1 MERSFNNRT
10 SVIYQN
16 PVHPKNYKIVKRRW
30 VLVPMCEYK
39 VSVPYPKPNAL
50 NLFQMTILRL
60 LISGSKDDA
69 YIAEKLCL
77 HEELIAFVIDELKG
91 YQLIDERRRVT
102 AKGLEL
108 VRTGAESYEIK
119 TGYVYYNYVTKTFM
133 DAFIPD
139 DKHNEVE
146 TGSRYDGRI
155 KFDLGTVADRE
166 WKNGIILN
174 VDTSATVAPTPYDVI
189 AICKKHNRRTRNLGF
204 MDEETDDIKS
214 MAEAEKE
221 KTRGEDMDLPWE
233 IQSVKMLG
241 TQKDVYVATYLF
253 MAADDVINR
262 SKLQVCYPFG
272 EGTSA
277 NLVECVDKLSH
288 KKENTELK
296 NEILGLKDDVFG
308 MSDAEL
314 DAVRKGHSDAEKK
327 IKRILSDKIDNYPA
341 VRDALLSVESSFLLV
356 KELLEAN
363 KGSNRDII
371 KKNLD
376 DYIVNNYNLLASI
389 LIYMAKEYDYFT
401 DAQLANHVEQNAV
414 LLKELAR
421 KQGFVVADG
430 READKFFRVKS
441 RAVKEATN
449 ASQQQLNA
457 LFAYN
462 LIVADYVPEHPFYKL
477 AKNVPELVPYLS
489 RLRDLRND
497 SAHPNE
503 MQQEFKWI
511 SSYRKKNMFIAFLL
525 LNDLQFNNDGEEE
538 QEGSSG
544 SKEKFVKAM
553 REAEQKCESIYKK
566 EYFQRSGNI
575 ANQLRNLQFEIL
587 LKGENY
593 PNRASEV
600 FEAILKEIL
609 SRRLVPDG
617 IKVVKDSSKQ
627 ELREEL
633 LKEMQ
638 EYGFNVSDTPFYYKD
653 RVLATFRDY
662 TRGTL
667 IPLFYAWYYSES
679 MRTDGMLKELSARCP
694 DFIKLI
700 DEVHNNRGHSGKMDF
715 KDKKLDFTKQHIDN
729 AVNSML
735 DIMFEY
741 GIL

>member
-1 MERSFNNRT
+1 MEQSFNNRT

-16 PVHPKNYKIVKRRW
+16 PTHPKNYKIVKKRW

-60 LISGSKDDA
+60 LISGSKDDV
-69 YIAEKLCL
+69 YIAGKLCL
-77 HEELIAFVIDELKG
+77 HEELVAFVIDELKR

-108 VRTGAESYEIK
+108 VRTGTESYEIK

-155 KFDLGTVADRE
+155 KFDLGTVAKRE

-174 VDTSATVAPTPYDVI
+174 VDTSATVTPTPYDVI

-204 MDEETDDIKS
+204 MDEDTDDIKT
-214 MAEAEKE
+214 MAEAEEE
-221 KTRGEDMDLPWE
+221 KNRGEDMDLPWE

-277 NLVECVDKLSH
+277 NIVECVDKLSH

-314 DAVRKGHSDAEKK
+314 DAVRKGHSDAEKM
-327 IKRILSDKIDNYPA
+327 IKRILSDKVDDYPA
-341 VRDALLSVESSFLLV
+341 VRDALLSVESSYLLV

-363 KGSNRDII
+363 KGSNKDII

-389 LIYMAKEYDYFT
+389 LTYTAKEYDYFT

-414 LLKELAR
+414 LLKELSR
-421 KQGFVVADG
+421 KQGFAVADG
-430 READKFFRVKS
+430 RDADKFFRVKS
-441 RAVKEATN
+441 RTVKEAAN

-462 LIVADYVPEHPFYKL
+462 LIVADHFPEHPFYKL

-503 MQQEFKWI
+503 MPQEFKWV
-511 SSYRKKNMFIAFLL
+511 SSYRKKNMYIAFLL
-525 LNDLQFNNDGEEE
+525 LNGLQFNDDGEEE
-538 QEGSSG
+538 QDGNSG
-544 SKEKFVKAM
+544 SKEKLVKAM
-553 REAEQKCESIYKK
+553 RDAELSCESIYT

-575 ANQLRNLQFEIL
+575 ANQLRNLQFE
-587 LKGENY
+587 NY

-600 FEAILKEIL
+600 FEAIFKEIL
-609 SRRLVPDG
+609 SRRLVLDG
-617 IKVVKDSSKQ
+617 VKEVKDSSKPEQ
-627 ELREEL
+627 REEL

-638 EYGFNVSDTPFYYKD
+638 GFGFDVTDTPFYYKD

-662 TRGTL
+662 TKGTL
-667 IPLFYAWYYSES
+667 ITLFYAWYYSES
-679 MRTDGMLKELSARCP
+679 IKADGMLKDLSGRCP
-694 DFIKLI
+694 EFIKLI
-700 DEVHNNRGHSGKMDF
+700 DEIHNNRGHSGKMDF
-715 KDKKLDFTKQHIDN
+715 KDKNLDFTKQHIDN
-729 AVNSML
+729 AINSML
-735 DIMFEY
+735 DIMFEH
-741 GIL
+741 GVL

>member
-10 SVIYQN
+10 SIIYQN
-16 PVHPKNYKIVKRRW
+16 PTHPKNYKVVKRRW
-30 VLVPMCEYK
+30 ILVPMCEYK
-39 VSVPYPKPNAL
+39 VSVPYPKVNDL
-50 NLFQMTILRL
+50 NLFQMTVLRL
-60 LISGSKDDA
+60 LITGSKDDA
-69 YIAEKLCL
+69 YIAGKLCL
-77 HEELIAFVIDELKG
+77 NEELIAFVIEELKR
-91 YQLIDERRRVT
+91 YQLIDNRRRVT
-102 AKGLEL
+102 EKGLEL

-146 TGSRYDGRI
+146 TSRRYEGRI

-166 WKNGIILN
+166 WKTGIILN
-174 VDTSATVAPTPYDVI
+174 VDTSATVEPTPYDVI
-189 AICKKHNRRTRNLGF
+189 AICKKHNRRTRNIGF
-204 MDEETDDIKS
+204 IDEETDDIKS
-214 MAEAEKE
+214 MAETEKE
-221 KTRGEDMDLPWE
+221 KNRGKDMDLPWE
-233 IQSVKMLG
+233 IQSVKILG

-262 SKLQVCYPFG
+262 SMLQVCYPFG
-272 EGTSA
+272 EGSSA

-296 NEILGLKDDVFG
+296 YEILGLKDDVFG

-314 DAVRKGHSDAEKK
+314 DAVRKGHSDAETK

-341 VRDALLSVESSFLLV
+341 VRDALLNVESSFLLV
-356 KELLEAN
+356 KELLNAN

-389 LIYMAKEYDYFT
+389 LIYTAKEYNYFT
-401 DAQLANHVEQNAV
+401 DVQLTNHVEQNVV

-430 READKFFRVKS
+430 RDTDKFFSVKS
-441 RAVKEATN
+441 RAVKEAAN

-457 LFAYN
+457 LFVYN
-462 LIVADYVPEHPFYKL
+462 LIVADHFLKHPFYKL
-477 AKNVPELVPYLS
+477 ARHVPELVPYLS
-489 RLRDLRND
+489 RLRDLRNN

-503 MQQEFKWI
+503 MPQEFELI
-511 SSYRKKNMFIAFLL
+511 SSYRKKNMFISFLL
-525 LNDLQFNNDGEEE
+525 LNDLQFNDDQEE

-544 SKEKFVKAM
+544 NKEKYVKAM
-553 REAEQKCESIYKK
+553 REAEQRCESIYKK
-566 EYFQRSGNI
+566 EYFQRCGNI
-575 ANQLRNLQFEIL
+575 ANQLRDLQFEIL
-587 LKGENY
+587 LERENY
-593 PNRASEV
+593 PNRVSKV
-600 FEAILKEIL
+600 FEAIFKEIL

-617 IKVVKDSSKQ
+617 IKVVKDLSKQ

-638 EYGFNVSDTPFYYKD
+638 ELGFNVSDTPFYYKD

-662 TRGTL
+662 TKGTL
-667 IPLFYAWYYSES
+667 ITLFYVWYYSES
-679 MRTDGMLKELSARCP
+679 IRTDGMLKELSVSCP
-694 DFIKLI
+694 KLIELI
-700 DEVHNNRGHSGKMDF
+700 DEVHNNRGHTGKMDF

-729 AVNSML
+729 AINSML
-735 DIMFEY
+735 DIMFEHD
-741 GIL
+741 IL

>member
-1 MERSFNNRT
+1 MEQSFNNRT

-16 PVHPKNYKIVKRRW
+16 PTHPKNYKIVKKRW

-60 LISGSKDDA
+60 LISGSKDDV
-69 YIAEKLCL
+69 YIAGKLCL
-77 HEELIAFVIDELKG
+77 HEELVAFVIDELKR

-108 VRTGAESYEIK
+108 VQTGTESYEIK

-155 KFDLGTVADRE
+155 KFDLGTVAKRE

-174 VDTSATVAPTPYDVI
+174 VDTSATVTPTPYDVI

-204 MDEETDDIKS
+204 MDEDTDDIKT
-214 MAEAEKE
+214 MAEAEEE
-221 KTRGEDMDLPWE
+221 KNRGEDMDLPWE

-277 NLVECVDKLSH
+277 NIVECVDKLSH

-314 DAVRKGHSDAEKK
+314 DAVRKGHSDAEKM
-327 IKRILSDKIDNYPA
+327 IKRILSDKVDDYPA
-341 VRDALLSVESSFLLV
+341 VRDALLSVESSYLLV

-363 KGSNRDII
+363 KGSNKDII

-389 LIYMAKEYDYFT
+389 LTYTAKEYDYFT

-414 LLKELAR
+414 LLKELSR
-421 KQGFVVADG
+421 KQGFAVADG
-430 READKFFRVKS
+430 RDADKFFRVKS
-441 RAVKEATN
+441 RTVKEA

-462 LIVADYVPEHPFYKL
+462 LIVADHFPEHPFYKL

-503 MQQEFKWI
+503 MPQEFKWV
-511 SSYRKKNMFIAFLL
+511 SSYRKKNMYIAFLL
-525 LNDLQFNNDGEEE
+525 LNGLQFNDDGEEE
-538 QEGSSG
+538 QDGNSG
-544 SKEKFVKAM
+544 SKEKLVKAM
-553 REAEQKCESIYKK
+553 RDAELSCESIYT

-575 ANQLRNLQFEIL
+575 ANQLRNLQFENL

-600 FEAILKEIL
+600 FEAIFKEIL
-609 SRRLVPDG
+609 SRRLVLDG
-617 IKVVKDSSKQ
+617 VKEVKDSSKPEQ
-627 ELREEL
+627 REEL

-638 EYGFNVSDTPFYYKD
+638 GFGFDVTDTPFYYKD

-662 TRGTL
+662 TKGTL
-667 IPLFYAWYYSES
+667 ITLFYAWYYSES
-679 MRTDGMLKELSARCP
+679 IKADGMLKDLSGRCP
-694 DFIKLI
+694 EFIKLI
-700 DEVHNNRGHSGKMDF
+700 DEIHNNRGHSGKMDF
-715 KDKKLDFTKQHIDN
+715 KDKNLDFTKQHIDN
-729 AVNSML
+729 AINSML
-735 DIMFEY
+735 DIMFEH
-741 GIL
+741 GVL

>member
-1 MERSFNNRT
+1 MEQSFNNRT

-16 PVHPKNYKIVKRRW
+16 PTHPKNYKIVKKRW

-60 LISGSKDDA
+60 LISGSKDDV
-69 YIAEKLCL
+69 YIAGKLCL
-77 HEELIAFVIDELKG
+77 HEELVAFVIDELKR

-108 VRTGAESYEIK
+108 VQTGTESYEIK

-155 KFDLGTVADRE
+155 KFDLGTVAKRE

-174 VDTSATVAPTPYDVI
+174 VDTSATVTPTPYDVI

-204 MDEETDDIKS
+204 MDEDTDDIKT
-214 MAEAEKE
+214 MAEAEEE
-221 KTRGEDMDLPWE
+221 KNRGEDMDLPWE

-277 NLVECVDKLSH
+277 NIVECVDKLSH

-314 DAVRKGHSDAEKK
+314 DAVRKGHSDAEKM
-327 IKRILSDKIDNYPA
+327 IKRILSDKVDDYPA
-341 VRDALLSVESSFLLV
+341 VRDALLSVESSYLLV

-363 KGSNRDII
+363 KGSNKDII

-389 LIYMAKEYDYFT
+389 LTYTAKEYDYFT

-414 LLKELAR
+414 LLKELSR
-421 KQGFVVADG
+421 KQGFAVADG
-430 READKFFRVKS
+430 RDADKFFRVKS
-441 RAVKEATN
+441 RTVKEAAN

-462 LIVADYVPEHPFYKL
+462 LIVADHFPEHPFYKL

-503 MQQEFKWI
+503 MPQEFKWV
-511 SSYRKKNMFIAFLL
+511 SSYRKKNMYIAFLL
-525 LNDLQFNNDGEEE
+525 LNGLQFNDDGEEE
-538 QEGSSG
+538 QDGNSG
-544 SKEKFVKAM
+544 SKEKLVKAM
-553 REAEQKCESIYKK
+553 RDAELSCESIYT

-575 ANQLRNLQFEIL
+575 ANQLRNLQFENL

-600 FEAILKEIL
+600 FEEIL
-609 SRRLVPDG
+609 SRRLVLDG
-617 IKVVKDSSKQ
+617 VKEVKDSSKPEQ
-627 ELREEL
+627 REEL

-638 EYGFNVSDTPFYYKD
+638 GFGFDVTDTPFYYKD

-662 TRGTL
+662 TKGTL
-667 IPLFYAWYYSES
+667 ITLFYAWYYSES
-679 MRTDGMLKELSARCP
+679 IKADGMLKDLSGRCP
-694 DFIKLI
+694 EFIKLI
-700 DEVHNNRGHSGKMDF
+700 DEIHNNRGHSGKMDF
-715 KDKKLDFTKQHIDN
+715 KDKNLDFTKQHIDN
-729 AVNSML
+729 AINSML
-735 DIMFEY
+735 DIMFEH
-741 GIL
+741 GVL

>member
-16 PVHPKNYKIVKRRW
+16 PMHPKNYKIVKRRW

-77 HEELIAFVIDELKG
+77 HEELVAFVIDELKR

-108 VRTGAESYEIK
+108 VRTGTESYEIK

-174 VDTSATVAPTPYDVI
+174 VDTSATIAPTPYDVI

-214 MAEAEKE
+214 MAEAEKG
-221 KTRGEDMDLPWE
+221 KNRGEDMDLPWE

-327 IKRILSDKIDNYPA
+327 IKRILSDKIDTYPA

-389 LIYMAKEYDYFT
+389 LIYTAKEYDYFT

-430 READKFFRVKS
+430 RDADKFFRVKS

-462 LIVADYVPEHPFYKL
+462 LIVADHVPEHPLYKL

-503 MQQEFKWI
+503 MPQEFKWI

-525 LNDLQFNNDGEEE
+525 LNGLQFNDDGEEV

-600 FEAILKEIL
+600 FEAIFKEVL
-609 SRRLVPDG
+609 FHRLVPDG

-627 ELREEL
+627 EQREEL

-638 EYGFNVSDTPFYYKD
+638 GFGFNVSDTPFYYKD

-662 TRGTL
+662 TKGTL
-667 IPLFYAWYYSES
+667 IPLFYAWYYSEN

-700 DEVHNNRGHSGKMDF
+700 EEVHNNRGHSGKMDF

-729 AVNSML
+729 AINGML
-735 DIMFEY
+735 DIMFEH

>member
-16 PVHPKNYKIVKRRW
+16 PMHPKNYKIVKRRW

-69 YIAEKLCL
+69 YIAGKLCL
-77 HEELIAFVIDELKG
+77 HEELVAFVIDELKG

-108 VRTGAESYEIK
+108 VRTGAEFYEIK

-389 LIYMAKEYDYFT
+389 LIYTAKEYDYFT

-462 LIVADYVPEHPFYKL
+462 LIVADHVPEHPFYKL

-525 LNDLQFNNDGEEE
+525 LNGLQFNNDGEEE

-638 EYGFNVSDTPFYYKD
+638 EFGFNVSDTPFYYKD

-700 DEVHNNRGHSGKMDF
+700 DDVHNNRGHSGKMDF

>member
-10 SVIYQN
+10 SVIYQS
-16 PVHPKNYKIVKRRW
+16 PTHPKNYKIVKKRW

-69 YIAEKLCL
+69 YIAGKLCL
-77 HEELIAFVIDELKG
+77 HEELVAFVIDELKR
-91 YQLIDERRRVT
+91 YQLIDERRRVM

-108 VRTGAESYEIK
+108 VRTGTESYEIK

-133 DAFIPD
+133 DAFVPD

-146 TGSRYDGRI
+146 TGSRYDGGI
-155 KFDLGTVADRE
+155 KFDLGTVANRE

-174 VDTSATVAPTPYDVI
+174 VDTSATVTPRSYEVI
-189 AICKKHNRRTRNLGF
+189 SICKKHNRRTRNLGF
-204 MDEETDDIKS
+204 MDEDTDDIKT
-214 MAEAEKE
+214 MAEAEEE
-221 KTRGEDMDLPWE
+221 KNRGEDMDLPWE
-233 IQSVKMLG
+233 IQSVKRLG

-277 NLVECVDKLSH
+277 NLVECVDKLSD
-288 KKENTELK
+288 KKENTKLK
-296 NEILGLKDDVFG
+296 NEILGLKKDVFG

-314 DAVRKGHSDAEKK
+314 DAVRKGHSDAEKM
-327 IKRILSDKIDNYPA
+327 IKRILSDKIDDYPA
-341 VRDALLSVESSFLLV
+341 VRDALLSVESSYLLV

-363 KGSNRDII
+363 KGSNKDII

-376 DYIVNNYNLLASI
+376 DYIANNYNLLASI
-389 LIYMAKEYDYFT
+389 LTYTAKEYDYFT

-414 LLKELAR
+414 LLKELSR
-421 KQGFVVADG
+421 KQGFAVADG
-430 READKFFRVKS
+430 RDVDKFFRVKS
-441 RAVKEATN
+441 RAVKEAAN

-462 LIVADYVPEHPFYKL
+462 LIVADRFPEHPFYKL

-503 MQQEFKWI
+503 MPQEFKWV
-511 SSYRKKNMFIAFLL
+511 SSCRKKNMYIAFLL
-525 LNDLQFNNDGEEE
+525 LNGLQFNDDGEEE
-538 QEGSSG
+538 QDGNSG
-544 SKEKFVKAM
+544 SKEKLVKAM
-553 REAEQKCESIYKK
+553 HDAELSCESIYK

-575 ANQLRNLQFEIL
+575 ANQLRNLQFENL

-600 FEAILKEIL
+600 FEAIFKEIL
-609 SRRLVPDG
+609 SRRLILDG
-617 IKVVKDSSKQ
+617 VKEVKDSSKQ
-627 ELREEL
+627 EQREEL

-638 EYGFNVSDTPFYYKD
+638 GFGFDVTDTPFYYKD

-662 TRGTL
+662 TKGTL
-667 IPLFYAWYYSES
+667 ITLFYAWYYSES
-679 MRTDGMLKELSARCP
+679 IKADGMLKDLSDRCSE
-694 DFIKLI
+694 FIKLI
-700 DEVHNNRGHSGKMDF
+700 DEIHNNRGHSGKMDF

-729 AVNSML
+729 AINSML
-735 DIMFEY
+735 DIMFEH
-741 GIL
+741 GVL